1 MPEVSL
7 TKLYNLLYFKK
18 TSGHFLEYELK
29 MKILRKKRK
38 LRIGIIF
45 GGKSTEHEVSLQSA
59 KNIFQFINKEKYKVV
74 LIFIDKKGRWYLN
87 ESPRNF
93 SSAEFKKGK
102 NIILNFTTGESPSQV
117 DAVFPVLHGP
127 YGEDGTIQG
136 LLKIADIPFVGTDV
150 LGSAISMDKD
160 VTKRLLSQ
168 AGIPTAKYLTF
179 YRFSIKQISFKTV
192 KKELGL
198 PFFIKPANM
207 GSSIGINKVKN
218 EEQFAFFLEEAFH
231 YDNKILIEEAIKGRE
246 IECAV
251 LGNENPI
258 ASLPGEIIPQ
268 YEFYSYKAKYLDD
281 KGAILK
287 IPAELSSKIVTQ
299 IQNLSV
305 KVFKLLECKG
315 MARVDFF
322 LKNNQEIIVNEL
334 NTIPGFTKISMYPK
348 LWEASGISYPKLID
362 RLIELALER
371 FKKEKR
377 IKTSFKLK
385 YCPYKKRAP
394 GG

>member
-1 MPEVSL
+1 MKVL
-7 TKLYNLLYFKK
+7 QKK
-18 TSGHFLEYELK
+18 K
-29 MKILRKKRK
+29 K

-59 KNIFQFINKEKYKVV
+59 KNIFQFIDKEKYKVV
-74 LIFIDKKGRWYLN
+74 LIFIDKEGRWYLN

-117 DAVFPVLHGP
+117 DLIFPVLHGP

-136 LLKIADIPFVGTDV
+136 LLKIADIPFIGTSI

-198 PFFIKPANM
+198 PFFIKPANI

-218 EEQFAFFLEEAFH
+218 EEQFAFFLEEAFR
-231 YDNKILIEEAIKGRE
+231 YDNKILLEEAIKGRE
-246 IECAV
+246 IECSV

-258 ASLPGEIIPQ
+258 ASLPGE
-268 YEFYSYKAKYLDD
+268 
-281 KGAILK
+281 GAILK
-287 IPAELSSKIVTQ
+287 IPAKLSSKLVTQ

-348 LWEASGISYPKLID
+348 LWEVSGISYSQLID
-362 RLIELALER
+362 RLIQLALKR
-371 FKKEKR
+371 FKEEKR
-377 IKTSFKLK
+377 IKTSFISDT
-385 YCPYKKRAP
+385 
-394 GG
+394 

>member
-1 MPEVSL
+1 MKVL
-7 TKLYNLLYFKK
+7 QKNKKLCV
-18 TSGHFLEYELK
+18 
-29 MKILRKKRK
+29 
-38 LRIGIIF
+38 GIIF

-59 KNIFQFINKEKYKVV
+59 KNIIEAIDKKKYKVV
-74 LIFIDKKGRWYLN
+74 LIGIDKKGKWYLTKDSRFLLHADN
-87 ESPRNF
+87 PKLIKLNRSNDKVILILGEKAKQLIC
-93 SSAEFKKGK
+93 SSSHRTVGP
-102 NIILNFTTGESPSQV
+102 IDVI
-117 DAVFPVLHGP
+117 FPVLHGP

-136 LLKIADIPFVGTDV
+136 FLKIADIPFVGTDV
-150 LGSAISMDKD
+150 LGSAISMDKEI
-160 VTKRLLSQ
+160 TKRLLLE
-168 AGIPTAKYLTF
+168 AGIPSVKFFTLHHS
-179 YRFSIKQISFKTV
+179 SIKQISFKTV
-192 KKELGL
+192 KNKLGL

-218 EEQFAFFLEEAFH
+218 KEQFALFLKEAFQ

-287 IPAELSSKIVTQ
+287 IPAELSSKIATQ

-348 LWEASGISYPKLID
+348 LWEVSGISYSQLID
-362 RLIELALER
+362 RLIQLALKK
-371 FKKEKR
+371 FKEKER
-377 IKTSFKLK
+377 IKTSFI
-385 YCPYKKRAP
+385 CDTS
-394 GG
+394 G

>member
-1 MPEVSL
+1 MKVL
-7 TKLYNLLYFKK
+7 QKK
-18 TSGHFLEYELK
+18 K
-29 MKILRKKRK
+29 K
-38 LRIGIIF
+38 LRVGIIF

-59 KNIFQFINKEKYKVV
+59 KNIFQFIDKEKYKVV
-74 LIFIDKKGRWYLN
+74 LIGIDKKGKWYLTKDSRFLLHADN
-87 ESPRNF
+87 PNLIKLNRSNDKMTLILGEKAEQLIC
-93 SSAEFKKGK
+93 SSSHRPVGP
-102 NIILNFTTGESPSQV
+102 IDVI
-117 DAVFPVLHGP
+117 FPVLHGP

-136 LLKIADIPFVGTDV
+136 FLKIADIPFVGTDV

-160 VTKRLLSQ
+160 VTKRLLIE
-168 AGIPTAKYLTF
+168 AGIPTVKFLTLHHS
-179 YRFSIKQISFKTV
+179 SIKQISFKTV
-192 KKELGL
+192 KNKLGL

-218 EEQFAFFLEEAFH
+218 KEQFALFLKEAFQ

-268 YEFYSYKAKYLDD
+268 CEFYSYKAKYLDD
-281 KGAILK
+281 KGSILK
-287 IPAELSSKIVTQ
+287 IPAKLSSKIVTQ

-348 LWEASGISYPKLID
+348 LWEVSGISYSQLID
-362 RLIELALER
+362 RLIQLALER
-371 FKKEKR
+371 FKEEKR
-377 IKTSFKLK
+377 IKTSFISDTSS
-385 YCPYKKRAP
+385 
-394 GG
+394 